1 MEASLDLV
9 LDTSRKGIALG
20 IYRSGVP
27 LDEFFEP
34 ETRGE
39 NLGETLDHALERACV
54 SLAEIRRVLVTL
66 GPGSFT
72 GLRTGIAFCEGLCF
86 SGKRSLYGISTLRAL
101 RTLSPDKGCA
111 VVLYARSGYF
121 YVGTETEELFVPME
135 GAFRK
140 FREEKIG
147 SFVIDRRVL
156 ETAEWKDFA
165 SAGDFAVRVSDG
177 DEIASFVRL
186 LDELEP
192 SLVQRANYIQP
203 SYYERRGAMGVVR

>member
-1 MEASLDLV
+1 MEESLDLV

-39 NLGETLDHALERACV
+39 NLGSALDRALDRAGV
-54 SLAEIRRVLVTL
+54 SLADIRRVLVTL

-86 SGKRSLYGISTLRAL
+86 SGARSLFGVSTLRAL
-101 RTLSPDKGCA
+101 RTLSPDERCA
-111 VVLYARSGYF
+111 VVLYARTGYF
-121 YVGTETEELFVPME
+121 YVGTETGEFFVPME
-135 GAFRK
+135 EAFQK
-140 FREEKIG
+140 FREEKTA

-156 ETAEWKDFA
+156 ETSEWERFA
-165 SAGDFAVRVSDG
+165 SDGNLAVRVSEG
-177 DEIASFVRL
+177 SEIASFVRL
-186 LDELEP
+186 LDDLEP
-192 SLVQRANYIQP
+192 SLVQKANYIQP

>member
-1 MEASLDLV
+1 MEESLDLV

-39 NLGETLDHALERACV
+39 NLGDILDRALERAEV
-54 SLAEIRRVLVTL
+54 SLADVRRVLVAL

-86 SGKRSLYGISTLRAL
+86 SGTRSLFGVSTLRAL
-101 RTLSPDKGCA
+101 RTLSPDENCA
-111 VVLYARSGYF
+111 VVLYARTGHF
-121 YVGTETEELFVPME
+121 YVGTETGEFFVPME
-135 GAFRK
+135 DAFRK

-156 ETAEWKDFA
+156 ETAEWNDFA
-165 SAGDFAVRVSDG
+165 SIGNFDVRVSEG
-177 DEIASFVRL
+177 NEIASFVRL
-186 LDELEP
+186 FDELEP
-192 SLVQRANYIQP
+192 SLIQKANYIQP